1 MDKKANVFVL
11 GKKNNFKRLKKSNFF
26 RFKVLKKE
34 KLDLLVTELKNKNF
48 DIVIHC
54 LGGSHGLDTHSKLEN
69 VKNVWLLNA
78 AIPIYLNEILLK
90 KMKKKKFGRI
100 VHISTAA
107 SKNLKGR
114 APYICSK
121 SYLNT
126 YIKKKSLDL
135 CKFNIFLNGVLPG
148 AIEAHKNNLK
158 LFLKKKSNRK
168 KFVNRTLRVN
178 IVGTINSLIP
188 IIEFMVSKKNDYMVG
203 ELIKIDGGEK

>member
-1 MDKKANVFVL
+1 M
-11 GKKNNFKRLKKSNFF
+11 
-26 RFKVLKKE
+26 
-34 KLDLLVTELKNKNF
+34 KNKNF

-90 KMKKKKFGRI
+90 KMKKKIWTYCSYFNSCFK
-100 VHISTAA
+100 
-107 SKNLKGR
+107 KLKGR

-158 LFLKKKSNRK
+158 LFLKKNQ
-168 KFVNRTLRVN
+168 
-178 IVGTINSLIP
+178 
-188 IIEFMVSKKNDYMVG
+188 IEKN
-203 ELIKIDGGEK
+203 L